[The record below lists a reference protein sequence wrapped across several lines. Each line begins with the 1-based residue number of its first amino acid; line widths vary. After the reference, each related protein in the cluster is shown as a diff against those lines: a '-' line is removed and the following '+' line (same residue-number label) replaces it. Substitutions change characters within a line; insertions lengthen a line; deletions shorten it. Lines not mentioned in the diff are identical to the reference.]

1 MTLPAPRYITY
12 VPLTD
17 LPADP
22 ANPKGHEIERVIA
35 SITDHGFVETVVA
48 DERTGML
55 IAGHGRREAL
65 IEMQIR
71 GLPLPDGLLLDD
83 DGGWLVPVTR
93 GWASKDDRQ
102 ARALLILLNR
112 LPEAGGWLPG
122 PLATILE
129 DLATADPDLL
139 DSLCFTDDEMENLL
153 RQVDP
158 ETLPQGPDGTSTTD
172 HDDLYSGD
180 GGLADSGDDDRAT
193 STCCP
198 ACGHVFSPGR

>member
-1 MTLPAPRYITY
+1 MTLTAPRYISY
-12 VPLTD
+12 VPLAD
-17 LPADP
+17 LPVDP
-22 ANPKGHEIERVIA
+22 ANPKAHEIERVIA

-48 DERTGML
+48 DERTSML

-93 GWASKDDRQ
+93 GWSSHDDRQ
-102 ARALLILLNR
+102 ARALLVLLNR

-122 PLATILE
+122 PLATLLE

-139 DSLCFTDDEMENLL
+139 DSLCFTDEEMENLL

-158 ETLPQGPDGTSTTD
+158 ETLPQGPDGTNTPD
-172 HDDLYSGD
+172 QDDTYDGD
-180 GGLADSGDDDRAT
+180 LADSGDNERSAT
-193 STCCP
+193 TTCP
-198 ACGHVFSPGR
+198 ACGHLFSPGR

>member
-17 LPADP
+17 LPVDP

-158 ETLPQGPDGTSTTD
+158 ETLPQGPDGTASPE
-172 HDDLYSGD
+172 HDLYSGD
-180 GGLADSGDDDRAT
+180 GGLADSGDNDRST
-193 STCCP
+193 TTCCP